1 MVNKKKR
8 RKTNKNI
15 HKEDC
20 REQRQSFFQE
30 KKKRLTQLKQWH
42 VTVEIIKTMTN
53 TEKRKNRTNLAADIG
68 NGLLYQG
75 VAAAYT
81 LGKVTENIG
90 LAAFRGEEKAR
101 RKLIHS
107 TRKARKFL
115 HDREK
120 FEAAVDKLY
129 ALVKKVPFLGKY
141 AATLTMW
148 VELVRSYMT
157 GEYRNVPTGTV
168 LTIIGAILYI
178 VNPFDIIPD
187 SIPIIGQLDDMAVL
201 SLANKMVQR
210 DVKNYIKWKQ
220 EHNNTAA

>member
-1 MVNKKKR
+1 
-8 RKTNKNI
+8 
-15 HKEDC
+15 
-20 REQRQSFFQE
+20 
-30 KKKRLTQLKQWH
+30 
-42 VTVEIIKTMTN
+42 
-53 TEKRKNRTNLAADIG
+53 
-68 NGLLYQG
+68 
-75 VAAAYT
+75 
-81 LGKVTENIG
+81 
-90 LAAFRGEEKAR
+90 
-101 RKLIHS
+101 
-107 TRKARKFL
+107 
-115 HDREK
+115 
-120 FEAAVDKLY
+120 
-129 ALVKKVPFLGKY
+129 
-141 AATLTMW
+141 MW